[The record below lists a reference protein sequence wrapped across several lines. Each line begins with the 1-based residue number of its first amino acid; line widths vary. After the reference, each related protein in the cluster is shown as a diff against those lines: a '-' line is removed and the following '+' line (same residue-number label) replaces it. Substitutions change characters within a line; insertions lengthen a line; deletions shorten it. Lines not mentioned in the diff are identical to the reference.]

1 MEEQLIKE
9 NNLNKLFEYLRGNK
23 EVSSLTEFSLLAG
36 KNKSFMSEILSGKR
50 TPTTRILRQIVER
63 LCNKFPYINK
73 DWVITGEGNM
83 IKGVASTSTTS
94 PSYEALIKE
103 KDRIISE
110 QAQHI
115 STLKQSLN
123 INAKVIDV
131 MSETLK
137 RAMVGEGLPKHKLNK
152 KAASAG

>member
-1 MEEQLIKE
+1 MNKTLILNQIIQEYNFKNDSE
-9 NNLNKLFEYLRGNK
+9 FATFLGINPQVVYNWKKRNTFNQSLLIDKLKDLNKMF
-23 EVSSLTEFSLLAG
+23 LL
-36 KNKSFMSEILSGKR
+36 
-50 TPTTRILRQIVER
+50 
-63 LCNKFPYINK
+63 
-73 DWVITGEGNM
+73 TGEGSIRNTTSAT
-83 IKGVASTSTTS
+83 ASTSTP
-94 PSYEALIKE
+94 PSYEALIRE

-137 RAMVGEGLPKHKLNK
+137 RTMVGEGIPKHKLNK

>member
-1 MEEQLIKE
+1 ME
-9 NNLNKLFEYLRGNK
+9 
-23 EVSSLTEFSLLAG
+23 
-36 KNKSFMSEILSGKR
+36 
-50 TPTTRILRQIVER
+50 TTVKER
-63 LCNKFPYINK
+63 LIQFIKYKGLRVSAFEKICGFSGGYVANMRVSMQPDKILNIAQKFPEL
-73 DWVITGEGNM
+73 DTAWLLTGEGNM
-83 IKGVASTSTTS
+83 IKGVATTTP

-137 RAMVGEGLPKHKLNK
+137 RAMTGEGTPKHKLNK

>member
-1 MEEQLIKE
+1 METTVKERLIKFI
-9 NNLNKLFEYLRGNK
+9 NYKGIT
-23 EVSSLTEFSLLAG
+23 V
-36 KNKSFMSEILSGKR
+36 
-50 TPTTRILRQIVER
+50 
-63 LCNKFPYINK
+63 NKFEKLCGLSTGYVANMRVSIQPTKVQNIAQIYPELNTG
-73 DWVITGEGNM
+73 WLLTGEGEMLRTITPDFCLTQPQEQTAPNWED
-83 IKGVASTSTTS
+83 I
-94 PSYEALIKE
+94 IRE

-137 RAMVGEGLPKHKLNK
+137 RAMVGEELPKHKLNK

>member
-9 NNLNKLFEYLRGNK
+9 NNLNKLFEYLRDNK

-50 TPTTRILRQIVER
+50 IPTTRILRQIVER

-83 IKGVASTSTTS
+83 IKGVATTTP

-137 RAMVGEGLPKHKLNK
+137 RTMVGEGIPKHKLNK

>member
-1 MEEQLIKE
+1 ME
-9 NNLNKLFEYLRGNK
+9 
-23 EVSSLTEFSLLAG
+23 
-36 KNKSFMSEILSGKR
+36 
-50 TPTTRILRQIVER
+50 TTVKER
-63 LCNKFPYINK
+63 LIQFIKYKGLRVNAFEKMCGFSGGYVANMRVSMQPDKILNIAQKFPEL
-73 DWVITGEGNM
+73 DTAWLLTGEGNM

>member
-1 MEEQLIKE
+1 MNKTLILNQIIQEYNFKNDSE
-9 NNLNKLFEYLRGNK
+9 FAAFLGINPQVVYNWKKRNTFNQSLLIDKLKDLNKMF
-23 EVSSLTEFSLLAG
+23 LL
-36 KNKSFMSEILSGKR
+36 
-50 TPTTRILRQIVER
+50 
-63 LCNKFPYINK
+63 
-73 DWVITGEGNM
+73 TGEGSIRNT
-83 IKGVASTSTTS
+83 ATTSTT

-137 RAMVGEGLPKHKLNK
+137 RAMVGEGIPKHKLNK

>member
-1 MEEQLIKE
+1 MNKTLI
-9 NNLNKLFEYLRGNK
+9 LNKIIQEYNFK
-23 EVSSLTEFSLLAG
+23 NDSEFAAFLGINPQVVYNWKKRNTFNQSLLID
-36 KNKSFMSEILSGKR
+36 KLNDLNKVFL
-50 TPTTRILRQIVER
+50 L
-63 LCNKFPYINK
+63 
-73 DWVITGEGNM
+73 TGEGPIRNN
-83 IKGVASTSTTS
+83 ASTTSTT

>member
-1 MEEQLIKE
+1 ME
-9 NNLNKLFEYLRGNK
+9 
-23 EVSSLTEFSLLAG
+23 
-36 KNKSFMSEILSGKR
+36 
-50 TPTTRILRQIVER
+50 TTVKER
-63 LCNKFPYINK
+63 LIQFIKYKGLRVSAFEKMCGFSGGYVANMRVSMQPDKILNIAQKFPEL
-73 DWVITGEGNM
+73 DTAWLLTGEGNM
-83 IKGVASTSTTS
+83 IKGVATSITS
-94 PSYEALIKE
+94 PSYEALIRE

-137 RAMVGEGLPKHKLNK
+137 RTMVGEGLPKHKLNK

>member
-1 MEEQLIKE
+1 ME
-9 NNLNKLFEYLRGNK
+9 
-23 EVSSLTEFSLLAG
+23 
-36 KNKSFMSEILSGKR
+36 
-50 TPTTRILRQIVER
+50 TTVKER
-63 LCNKFPYINK
+63 LIQFIKYKGLRVSAFEKMCGFSGGYVANMRVSMQPDKILNIAQKFPEL
-73 DWVITGEGNM
+73 DTAWLLTGEGNM
-83 IKGVASTSTTS
+83 IKGVATSITP

-137 RAMVGEGLPKHKLNK
+137 RTMVGEGLPKHKLNK

>member
-1 MEEQLIKE
+1 MNKTLILNQIIQEYNFKNDSE
-9 NNLNKLFEYLRGNK
+9 FATFLGINPQVVYNWKKRNTFNQTLLIDKLKDLNKMF
-23 EVSSLTEFSLLAG
+23 LL
-36 KNKSFMSEILSGKR
+36 
-50 TPTTRILRQIVER
+50 
-63 LCNKFPYINK
+63 
-73 DWVITGEGNM
+73 TGEGSIRNTTS
-83 IKGVASTSTTS
+83 ATSTTS
-94 PSYEALIKE
+94 PSYEALIRE

-137 RAMVGEGLPKHKLNK
+137 RTMVGEGLPKHKLNK

>member
-9 NNLNKLFEYLRGNK
+9 NNLNKLFEYLRDNK

-50 TPTTRILRQIVER
+50 IPTTRILRQIVER

-83 IKGVASTSTTS
+83 IKGVTSTSTP
-94 PSYEALIKE
+94 PSYEALIRE

-137 RAMVGEGLPKHKLNK
+137 RTMVGEGIPKHKLNK